1 MANAYLGRE
10 GAPIGAEAWK
20 LIDDVA
26 VEAAK
31 SQLAGRRLLAI
42 EGPYGFGL
50 KAIPLADCAMEDG
63 IIGSTFIPVTMIR
76 REFSLGKRDLA
87 AFERDQ
93 LVLDTDPVACAAREC
108 AAQEDRLIFTGMS
121 GLPGLMSAEGS
132 ASVTLGKWDKVG
144 AAADQIIGAVT
155 KLDDAGYHGPYS
167 LALAPALYNLL
178 LRRYPQGDGTELDH
192 ARTIVGDGV
201 VKAPA
206 LKKGGIL
213 LASGRQ
219 YVSIAIGQDLVLGFN
234 GPVGD
239 LLEFQVIESL
249 ALLIREPASICV
261 LK

>member
-1 MANAYLGRE
+1 MENNYLGRND
-10 GAPIGAEAWK
+10 APLGAETWK
-20 LIDDVA
+20 LLDSVM

-31 SQLAGRRLLAI
+31 GQLAGRRLLPI

-50 KAIPLADCAMEDG
+50 KAIPLSDCAMEDG
-63 IIGSTFIPVTMIR
+63 ITGSTFIPVTMIR
-76 REFSLGKRDLA
+76 TEFSLGKRDLA

-93 LVLDTDPVACAAREC
+93 LVLDTDPVTCAAREC
-108 AAQEDRLIFTGMS
+108 AAKEDRLIFSGLS
-121 GLPGLMSAEGS
+121 GLPGLISAEGA
-132 ASVTLGKWDKVG
+132 ASFTLGKWDKVG
-144 AAADQIIGAVT
+144 VAAGQIIDAVT

-167 LALAPALYNLL
+167 LALAPGLYNLL

-206 LKKGGIL
+206 LKKGGVL

-219 YVSIAIGQDLVLGFN
+219 YSSIAIGQDIVLGYN

-239 LLEFQVIESL
+239 LLEFQILESL
-249 ALLIREPASICV
+249 ALLIREPESVCV

>member
-1 MANAYLGRE
+1 MDNNYLGRKD
-10 GAPIGAEAWK
+10 APLGAETWK
-20 LIDDVA
+20 LLDSVM

-31 SQLAGRRLLAI
+31 SQLSGRRLLPI

-50 KAIPLADCAMEDG
+50 KAIPLSDCTIEDG

-76 REFSLGKRDLA
+76 TEFSLGKRDLA

-93 LVLDTDPVACAAREC
+93 LVLDTDPVTCAAREC
-108 AAQEDRLIFTGMS
+108 AAKEDRLIFSGIS
-121 GLPGLMSAEGS
+121 GLPGLMGAEVAGS
-132 ASVTLGKWDKVG
+132 FTLGKWDKVG
-144 AAADQIIGAVT
+144 IAAGQIIDAVT

-206 LKKGGIL
+206 LKKGGVL

-219 YVSIAIGQDLVLGFN
+219 YVSIAIGQDLVLGYN

-249 ALLIREPASICV
+249 ALLIREPESICV